1 MAEKIRVLHVEDN
14 IDHALLIRRSLERQ
28 DPDLEVI
35 TAASAEE
42 ALAIVEG
49 DNIAV
54 IISDYAL
61 GSGMNG
67 LDLLAAI
74 REKDAQLPFILLTGQ
89 GNEEVAANALR
100 EGASDYIIKR
110 SGSLQFSRLAV
121 ILRGQWEM
129 YAARRDRD
137 AAEERARISE
147 ERFQLIFEHANET
160 IILNELDG
168 RILEANPAASRLTGY
183 SHDELRSMSIQDLHI
198 PSERYISETELE
210 KIRRGDFTGFVATFR
225 CKDDSTKKCAVTGSM
240 VQMGERQLVLGLV
253 MELPDIAYP
262 SSFEEMEQRIAAE
275 ADARFKMAIEQAP
288 LLAVQGYDMEGK
300 VTYWNRA
307 SEDLYGFSRIE
318 VMGKTLENLILD
330 EEEAGRFYSE
340 LSRVSEEARP
350 SPPQEWS
357 THDRWGAER
366 WVYSTIFPIIEEGRC
381 REVFCVDL
389 DITSRKMLEAELME
403 RNEDL
408 EAFAHTV
415 SHDLRAPLS
424 TLDGYA
430 QLLRDSAG
438 ERLSREELVYLDR
451 MDKASENMDRL
462 IASVLEF
469 ARSGRGVQELEQIDL
484 EILVREIWMELEQTY
499 GDSHASLET
508 AFELPEISTD
518 PVLMKQVLT
527 NLLDNALKFNTG
539 LHAPLVVTGS
549 RRIDGEFAVFVR
561 DNGPGIPGEET
572 DNIFAPFRRLLHSTP
587 GLGIGLSTVKRAVES
602 WGGRVWLES
611 IPGSGSTFFF
621 TVPASPNSN
630 DIPPEGL

>member
-28 DPDLEVI
+28 DPDLEVM

-42 ALAIVEG
+42 ALEIVNEG
-49 DNIAV
+49 GIAV
-54 IISDYAL
+54 VLSDYAL

-74 REKDAQLPFILLTGQ
+74 RKVDPKLPFILLTGQ
-89 GNEEVAANALR
+89 GNEEVAASALR
-100 EGASDYIIKR
+100 MGASDYIIKR
-110 SGSLQFSRLAV
+110 SGSLQFNRLAM
-121 ILRGQWEM
+121 IIRGQWEM

-137 AAEERARISE
+137 AAEERARMSE
-147 ERFQLIFEHANET
+147 ERFQLIFEHANEA
-160 IILNELDG
+160 IFLSELDG

-183 SHDELRSMSIQDLHI
+183 SLDELRSMSVQDLHV

-210 KIRRGDFTGFVATFR
+210 KVRRGDFSGFAATGK
-225 CKDDSTKKCAVTGSM
+225 CKDGSTKKCAVTGSV
-240 VQMGERQLVLGLV
+240 VQMDDRQLMLSLV
-253 MELPDIAYP
+253 MELPEITYP
-262 SSFEEMEQRIAAE
+262 SSAEETERRIAAE

-288 LLAVQGYDMEGK
+288 LLAVQGYDTEGK
-300 VTYWNRA
+300 VNYWNRA
-307 SEDLYGFSRIE
+307 SEDLYGFSRPE

-330 EEEAGRFYSE
+330 EEEAGRFYSI
-340 LSRVSEEARP
+340 LSRVIEEARP

-366 WVYSTIFPIIEEGRC
+366 WVYSTIFPIVEDGRC
-381 REVFCVDL
+381 KEVFCVDL
-389 DITSRKMLEAELME
+389 DITSRKMLEAELMK
-403 RNEDL
+403 RNTDL

-415 SHDLRAPLS
+415 SHDLRSPLS
-424 TLDGYA
+424 TLDGYT
-430 QLLRDSAG
+430 QLLRDSAA

-451 MDKASENMDRL
+451 MAKASENMDRL

-469 ARSGRGVQELEQIDL
+469 ARSGRGVQELEPIDL
-484 EILVREIWMELEQTY
+484 EILVREIWVELEHIY
-499 GDSHASLET
+499 GDVHASLQT
-508 AFELPEISTD
+508 AFGLPEVSTD

-539 LHAPLVVTGS
+539 PHAPMVVVGS

-572 DNIFAPFRRLLHSTP
+572 DNVFAPFRRLLHSTP
-587 GLGIGLSTVKRAVES
+587 GLGIGLSTVKRTVES

-630 DIPPEGL
+630 DIPT